1 MCGLHRHQRENAG
14 DFVCLFF
21 LFSVFIFKD
30 PSALSR
36 RDSLSSHVETNGI
49 GACGAEQ
56 GLALHFV
63 STGQYFSSK
72 CVEPVK
78 DISYQLSTQ
87 SKSTKEM
94 EEFGQI

>member
-1 MCGLHRHQRENAG
+1 MCGLHSHQRENAG
-14 DFVCLFF
+14 HFVCLFF
-21 LFSVFIFKD
+21 LFYVFTFKD

-36 RDSLSSHVETNGI
+36 RDSLSSHVVTNGI

-72 CVEPVK
+72 CGASER
-78 DISYQLSTQ
+78 YFLSVVHT
-87 SKSTKEM
+87 E
-94 EEFGQI
+94 